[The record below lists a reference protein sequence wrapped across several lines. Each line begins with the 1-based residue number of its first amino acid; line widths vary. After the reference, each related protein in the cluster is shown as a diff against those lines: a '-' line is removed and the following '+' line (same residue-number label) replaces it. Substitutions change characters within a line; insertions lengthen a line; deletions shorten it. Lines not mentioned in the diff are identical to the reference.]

1 MVKIGENIN
10 IKLKRMSAKTKF
22 ILTYVGGIVTGII
35 LMFAYAFAKQKIE
48 SNDVVWF
55 EEPGQE
61 IRSNE
66 FRVIQVM
73 RDGSALAL
81 SIGGSYGVIVAF
93 PANEDEE
100 YYDSQEIEIASDAC
114 VRQVGTYRYTTRKGV
129 EKTVPIV
136 EVFDK

>member
-1 MVKIGENIN
+1 
-10 IKLKRMSAKTKF
+10 MSTKAKF

-35 LMFAYAFAKQKIE
+35 LVFVFAFAKQKMG

-55 EEPGQE
+55 EKPGQV

-66 FRVIQVM
+66 FKVMQVM
-73 RDGSALAL
+73 RDGSALAFSTGL
-81 SIGGSYGVIVAF
+81 GSSGVIVVF
-93 PANEDEE
+93 PASEDEE
-100 YYDSQEIEIASDAC
+100 YYDSQEIEIEDGTC
-114 VRQVGTYRYTTRKGV
+114 VRQVGTYRYETRDGI

>member
-1 MVKIGENIN
+1 M
-10 IKLKRMSAKTKF
+10 
-22 ILTYVGGIVTGII
+22 GGIVTGIV
-35 LMFAYAFAKQKIE
+35 LVFVFAFAKQKIG

-73 RDGSALAL
+73 RDGSALAFSTGL
-81 SIGGSYGVIVAF
+81 GCSGVVVVF

-100 YYDSQEIEIASDAC
+100 YYDAQEIEIASDEH
-114 VRQVGTYRYTTRKGV
+114 VRQVGTYRYTTREGV

-136 EVFDK
+136 EVFGK